1 MLLPNSFNGKNLY
14 VNSFET
20 LPNDKRFQDPVCL
33 FNYSTMFV
41 GFYYN
46 QLRGDTMMFE
56 EL

>member
-1 MLLPNSFNGKNLY
+1 MLLPNPFNGKNLY

-20 LPNDKRFQDPVCL
+20 LPNDKRFQDPVCP

-46 QLRGDTMMFE
+46 QVRSDTMMFE
-56 EL
+56 GL